1 MWWIIPVAIA
11 LVIAGLAV
19 LPVGLR
25 VIYDKDGLT
34 AKLLVWFFPYKLNI
48 TEINEKS
55 FERRMKT
62 KKMMEENPDYQ
73 PPIIHPDGTLRE
85 FFPLLDLYLQLLF
98 NKKYKLR
105 VKLLELKLTMANDDP
120 FDLAM
125 NYGKAQM
132 IIAGL
137 LPQLERIFNIEK
149 KEIDIAC
156 DFLAEETMLYART
169 DLRMPLARLIG
180 ALVDFIAA
188 EMKK

>member
-1 MWWIIPVAIA
+1 MWWIIP
-11 LVIAGLAV
+11 LVIVAVVAGLAA
-19 LPVGLR
+19 LPIGLR
-25 VIYDKDGLT
+25 VIYDKNGLT
-34 AKLLVWFFPYKLNI
+34 AKLLVCFFSYKLNI

-62 KKMMEENPDYQ
+62 KKKMEENPDYH

-105 VKLLELKLTMANDDP
+105 VNLLEMKLTMANDDP

-137 LPQLERIFNIEK
+137 LPQLERIFNIK
-149 KEIDIAC
+149 KKKIDVAC
-156 DFLAEETMLYART
+156 DFLAEETMLYARA
-169 DLRMPLARLIG
+169 DLRMPLARLLG

>member
-85 FFPLLDLYLQLLF
+85 FFPLLDLYNLF
-98 NKKYKLR
+98 SIAASSCR
-105 VKLLELKLTMANDDP
+105 HP
-120 FDLAM
+120 RRCHS
-125 NYGKAQM
+125 
-132 IIAGL
+132 AGL
-137 LPQLERIFNIEK
+137 QRSVSLQNPLIN
-149 KEIDIAC
+149 
-156 DFLAEETMLYART
+156 DFFRSPE
-169 DLRMPLARLIG
+169 P
-180 ALVDFIAA
+180 
-188 EMKK
+188 

>member
-34 AKLLVWFFPYKLNI
+34 AKLLVWFFTYKLNI

-73 PPIIHPDGTLRE
+73 PPIIHPNGTLRE

-156 DFLAEETMLYART
+156 DFLAEETMLYARA

>member
-11 LVIAGLAV
+11 AVIAGLAF

-25 VIYDKDGLT
+25 VIYDKEGLT
-34 AKLLVWFFPYKLNI
+34 VKLLIGVIPYKLNL
-48 TEINEKS
+48 TEINEKKY
-55 FERRMKT
+55 ERRMKLRQ
-62 KKMMEENPDYQ
+62 KMEENPDYE
-73 PPIIHPDGTLRE
+73 PRIIRPNGTLRE

-125 NYGKAQM
+125 NYGKAWA
-132 IIAGL
+132 IISGL
-137 LPQLERIFNIEK
+137 MPQLERFLNIK
-149 KEIDIAC
+149 KRRLDVGC
-156 DFLAEETMLYART
+156 DFLAEETMIYARA
-169 DLRMPLARLIG
+169 DLLIPLARLIA
-180 ALVDFIAA
+180 ALYDFIAA

>member
-1 MWWIIPVAIA
+1 MWWIIP
-11 LVIAGLAV
+11 LVIVAVVAGLAA
-19 LPVGLR
+19 LPIGLR

-34 AKLLVWFFPYKLNI
+34 AKLLVCFFSYKLNI

-62 KKMMEENPDYQ
+62 KKKMEENPDYH

-105 VKLLELKLTMANDDP
+105 VNLLEMKLTMANDDP

-137 LPQLERIFNIEK
+137 LPQLERIFNIK
-149 KEIDIAC
+149 KKKIDVAC
-156 DFLAEETMLYART
+156 DFLAEETMLYARA
-169 DLRMPLARLIG
+169 DLRMPLARLLG

>member
-1 MWWIIPVAIA
+1 VWWIIP
-11 LVIAGLAV
+11 LVIVAVVAGLAA
-19 LPVGLR
+19 LPIGLR

-34 AKLLVWFFPYKLNI
+34 AKLLVCFFSYKLNI

-62 KKMMEENPDYQ
+62 KKKMEENPDYH

-105 VKLLELKLTMANDDP
+105 VNLLEMKLTMANDDP

-137 LPQLERIFNIEK
+137 LPQLERIFNIK
-149 KEIDIAC
+149 KKKIDVAC
-156 DFLAEETMLYART
+156 DFLAEETMLYARA
-169 DLRMPLARLIG
+169 DLRMPLARLLG
-180 ALVDFIAA
+180 ALADFIAA

>member
-1 MWWIIPVAIA
+1 MWWIIPVAVV

-55 FERRMKT
+55 LQRRLKT
-62 KKMMEENPDYQ
+62 KRKIEENPEFQ
-73 PPIIHPDGTLRE
+73 PKLVHMDGSLRQ

-98 NKKYKLR
+98 NQKYRLR
-105 VKLLELKLTMANDDP
+105 VNMLELKLTMANDDP

-125 NYGKAQM
+125 NYGKAQT
-132 IIAGL
+132 IIHSL
-137 LPQLERIFNIEK
+137 MPQLERIFNIK
-149 KEIDIAC
+149 KKKLDVGC
-156 DFLAEETMLYART
+156 DFLAEEPMLYVRA
-169 DLRMPLARLIG
+169 DLRLPLVRLIA
-180 ALVDFIAA
+180 ALYDFIAA
-188 EMKK
+188 EMKQ

>member
-1 MWWIIPVAIA
+1 MWWIIP
-11 LVIAGLAV
+11 LVIVAVVAGLAA
-19 LPVGLR
+19 LPIGLR

-34 AKLLVWFFPYKLNI
+34 AKLLVCFFSYKLNI

-62 KKMMEENPDYQ
+62 KKKMEENPDYH

-105 VKLLELKLTMANDDP
+105 VNLLEMKLTMANDDP

-137 LPQLERIFNIEK
+137 LPQLERIFNIK
-149 KEIDIAC
+149 KKKIDVAC
-156 DFLAEETMLYART
+156 DFFAEETMLYARA
-169 DLRMPLARLIG
+169 DLRMPLARLLG

>member
-1 MWWIIPVAIA
+1 MWWIIPGAIA

-156 DFLAEETMLYART
+156 DFLAEETMLYARA

>member
-137 LPQLERIFNIEK
+137 LPQFERIFNIEK

-156 DFLAEETMLYART
+156 DFLAEETMLYARA

>member
-73 PPIIHPDGTLRE
+73 PPIIHPNGTLRE

-156 DFLAEETMLYART
+156 DFLAEETMLYARA

>member
-156 DFLAEETMLYART
+156 DFLAEETMLYARA

>member
-137 LPQLERIFNIEK
+137 LPQLERIFNIKK

-156 DFLAEETMLYART
+156 DFLAEETMLYARA

>member
-1 MWWIIPVAIA
+1 MWWIIPVAIV

-34 AKLLVWFFPYKLNI
+34 AKLLVWLIPYKLNI
-48 TEINEKS
+48 TEINERS
-55 FERRMKT
+55 LERRLKT
-62 KKMMEENPDYQ
+62 KRKIEENPDFQ
-73 PPIIHPDGTLRE
+73 PKLIHVDGSLRQ

-98 NKKYKLR
+98 NEKYKLR
-105 VKLLELKLTMANDDP
+105 IRMLDLKLIMANDDP

-132 IIAGL
+132 IINGL
-137 LPQLERIFNIEK
+137 MPQLERIFNIK
-149 KEIDIAC
+149 KKKLDVAC
-156 DFLAEETMLYART
+156 DFLAEETMIYVSA
-169 DLRMPLARLIG
+169 DLRMPLARLIA

-188 EMKK
+188 EMKQ